1 MKTVVLFPDPSVM
14 LKFQGLG
21 EGKRITHPV
30 LLQAETYLIQLK
42 ASDVLLKSECSG
54 TRSNIY

>member
-21 EGKRITHPV
+21 EGKRITPPCFAAGGN
-30 LLQAETYLIQLK
+30 LPYST
-42 ASDVLLKSECSG
+42 
-54 TRSNIY
+54 

>member
-1 MKTVVLFPDPSVM
+1 MKTVVLFPDPLVM

-30 LLQAETYLIQLK
+30 LLQAENLPYST
-42 ASDVLLKSECSG
+42 
-54 TRSNIY
+54 